1 MCREAAVFLAF
12 LASFGVMLL
21 APQFLL
27 SQPHLPALLFQT
39 TLGVVLIFFPILM
52 LDLRERNDCYLMG
65 RKLQKVAFEGVVLF
79 SLMGVVELFV
89 PNPHPLPL
97 VIALFVSLITYAFGK
112 WLEAEY
118 GKREK
123 RNG

>member
-1 MCREAAVFLAF
+1 MCRESTVFLVF
-12 LASFGVMLL
+12 LVSFGAILL
-21 APQFLL
+21 APQSLL

-39 TLGVVLIFFPILM
+39 TLGVVLIFFPFLV
-52 LDLRERNDCYLMG
+52 LDFRERDDCYLMG

-79 SLMGVVELFV
+79 SLMGVIELCI
-89 PNPHPLPL
+89 PNSHPLPL

-112 WLEAEY
+112 WLETEY